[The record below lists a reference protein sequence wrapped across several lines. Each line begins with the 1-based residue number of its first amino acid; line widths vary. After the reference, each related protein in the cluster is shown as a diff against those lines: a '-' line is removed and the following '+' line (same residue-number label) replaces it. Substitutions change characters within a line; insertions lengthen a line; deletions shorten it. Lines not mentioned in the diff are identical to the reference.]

1 MIDPASVAFDIDGV
15 LADTM
20 TLFLDIARE
29 EYDITGIRHEDI
41 TCYMLEKCIDIDEEI
56 IEAIIVRI

>member
-1 MIDPASVAFDIDGV
+1 MIDPYSLAFDIDGV

-29 EYDITGIRHEDI
+29 EYKIRNVKYEDI
-41 TCYMLEKCIDIDEEI
+41 TCYILEECVNIDPVL
-56 IEAIIVRI
+56 IETTHI